1 MNPPVRSLRF
11 WLITCAALA
20 GVLLTA
26 SLGRWQLGRAAE
38 KLALQA
44 QLDSRR
50 AQPALDGQSLR
61 TVADPTALLQRRV
74 VLRGHWLP
82 AHTVYLDNRQ
92 MRGQP
97 GFFVLTP
104 LRLESADTTVL
115 VQRGW
120 LQRNFLDRTQ
130 LPTVPTPSEPVTLS
144 GWIAP
149 APSKLYDFAGAD
161 TGVIRQNLDV
171 AAFAAE
177 IRQSLV
183 PVTVLQTGDPGDGL
197 LRDWPA
203 PATGV
208 DKHYG
213 YAFQWFGLAGLMAI
227 LYVWF
232 QLVRRFY
239 PAR

>member
-50 AQPALDGQSLR
+50 AQPALDGLSLR
-61 TVADPTALLQRRV
+61 TVADPVALLQRRV
-74 VLRGHWLP
+74 VLQGHWLP

-92 MRGQP
+92 MRGRP

-104 LRLESADTTVL
+104 LQLEPGGATVL

-130 LPTVPTPSEPVTLS
+130 LPAVPTPSEPVTLS

-161 TGVIRQNLDV
+161 AGVIRQNLDL

-177 IRQSLV
+177 IRQPLV
-183 PVTVLQTGDPGDGL
+183 PVTVLQTGDTPDGL

-213 YAFQWFGLAGLMAI
+213 YAFQWFGLAGLIAI

-232 QLVRRFY
+232 QLVRRFN
-239 PAR
+239 PTR